1 MPAESKFAFGLG
13 NSKNLGVMRKSAPP
27 KTQPARSTQF
37 AMERKPLSQVRSRGF
52 TLIELLVV
60 ITVIAILAGIV
71 LNTAGYIQKKA
82 ARSRAEAEIAALS
95 AALESYK
102 VQYGNYP
109 EGTNAAPGTNN
120 SFLRTALGGGTTSNN
135 SLGKVFFEFPAGM
148 SASGGNATGSSP
160 VLDPFGSGY
169 GYEFPGN
176 SNRSG
181 ANFFDLWSTGGASP
195 AADSNQWIKNW

>member
-1 MPAESKFAFGLG
+1 
-13 NSKNLGVMRKSAPP
+13 
-27 KTQPARSTQF
+27 
-37 AMERKPLSQVRSRGF
+37 MERKAVPQVPSRGF

-102 VQYGNYP
+102 VEYGAYP
-109 EGTNAAPGTNN
+109 TSTNLAPATNNGFLRAALGIGTNAAYNP
-120 SFLRTALGGGTTSNN
+120 S
-135 SLGKVFFEFPAGM
+135 GKMFFEFPAGM
-148 SASGGNATGSSP
+148 SPSGTTVTANATTP

-169 GYEFPGN
+169 GYQFPGN
-176 SNRSG
+176 ATRSG
-181 ANFFDLWSTGGASP
+181 TNFFDLWSTGGATP
-195 AADSNQWIKNW
+195 ASDTNQWIKNW